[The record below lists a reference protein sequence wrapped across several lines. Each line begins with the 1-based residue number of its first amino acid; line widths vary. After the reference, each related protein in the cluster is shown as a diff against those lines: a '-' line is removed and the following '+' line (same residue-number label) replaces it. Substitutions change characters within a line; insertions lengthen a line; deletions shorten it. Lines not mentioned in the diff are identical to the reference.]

1 MGRIKIT
8 AVKNLADELIEQ
20 HGEKFSSDF
29 EKNKTTLDEV
39 KEIKSKKI
47 RNIVA
52 GYITR
57 QMQKIKKS
65 GI

>member
-1 MGRIKIT
+1 MGRVKIK
-8 AVKNLADELIEQ
+8 AVKNFADEMIAEF
-20 HGEKFSSDF
+20 GDKFSPDF
-29 EKNKTTLDEV
+29 EKNKAALGEV

-52 GYITR
+52 GYIAR
-57 QMQKIKKS
+57 QMQKIKKT